1 MTHDSRMQRTTRA
14 SAHLGVGV
22 VITVALLLASACSS
36 TPQQGG
42 GAGPSSKTGSITI
55 GVSFRTQRQGRW
67 VFELKEM
74 QARAKQLGVKLIAQE
89 ANENPQTQASQVEN
103 MLSQGVNAIVLGA
116 VDAGAGKS
124 LVDEAHRQK
133 VPVIAYDTPLD
144 DPNLSYVVIRDD
156 VAVGE
161 LQAKEAMKFSTGGDW
176 AIIKGDPSAG
186 VARTIST
193 GYDNVLKPVIASKK
207 INVIYNQF
215 TAQWS
220 TETAQN
226 VAENLVTRYGKSIK
240 VFLSSSD
247 GLAQGVTRVVSEN
260 HLAGKVFVSGLDAEP
275 ASLKLVADG
284 IQTMTVWA
292 DLKTWADTA
301 LDAAV
306 ALAKGAKPNAP
317 TTVKVSGGSIP
328 ASLIG
333 ITAITRSN
341 LCDFVTK
348 QAPAGYANK
357 ATVFA
362 GNPSACP

>member
-1 MTHDSRMQRTTRA
+1 MIQDPHRGRKSRTSVQLT
-14 SAHLGVGV
+14 LGA
-22 VITVALLLASACSS
+22 VITALMVVSACSS
-36 TPQQGG
+36 TPQKNGG
-42 GAGPSSKTGSITI
+42 TGTTSEKGPLTI
-55 GVSFRTQRQGRW
+55 GVSFRTERQGRW

-124 LVDEAHRQK
+124 LVQEAHRQK

-161 LQAKEAMKFSTGGDW
+161 LQAKEAAKFSAGGSW

-193 GYDNVLKPVIASKK
+193 GYDNVLKPLIASKK
-207 INVIYNQF
+207 INVIYNQY
-215 TAQWS
+215 TTQWS
-220 TETAQN
+220 AETAQST
-226 VAENLVTRYGKSIK
+226 AENLVTKYGNSIK

-306 ALAKGAKPNAP
+306 ALAKGQKPNAP
-317 TTVKVSGGSIP
+317 TTVRVAGGSVP
-328 ASLIG
+328 ATLIG

-341 LCDFVTK
+341 LCNFVTK
-348 QAPAGYANK
+348 QAPEGYADK
-357 ATVFA
+357 AKVFA
-362 GNPSACP
+362 SNPSACP